1 MTAYLRSFSLCLF
14 VFVTVLS
21 ANAQWQ
27 LVADGEIWPWS
38 PDEIAESMLTPEQQ
52 AIRMLHQEGY
62 LHAVVDSQDTQSR
75 VFFVSLGDRARV
87 RTVSFLGIE
96 SIDAKTIHSPLKQDD
111 WITSDILTRSA
122 EAILDAY
129 SEEGYLL
136 AEVVIEALIPLDS
149 ARYDVVMRV
158 QEGVPA
164 RLDRI
169 VLQGA
174 KRTGQ
179 VYVRH
184 VSGLT
189 PGSVL
194 RSFSPTDMQR
204 KLEATGVFSNV
215 DTPALYQATDSS
227 VAIHV
232 PVTESPPG
240 AFDLALGYERAEGGR
255 GALVGSGSLALRNLF
270 GRGRTLELTLNRA
283 PGQLGHVLV
292 NAEAPLVLG
301 LPLSLAVSFEGLQQD
316 STYGK
321 RDYGLQLG
329 YWIDSSTQIF
339 ASVAR
344 EITRP
349 GLAGT
354 EVIAGR
360 QRIPI
365 ADALFIGGGIHIRQ
379 VDHAL
384 SPARGYLLSMLA
396 ETGTKDAERIV
407 DITEPVNEQNSLHQ
421 GRLSVQGRVYVPL
434 RGRSLLVSG
443 GEIMVVR
450 SRQLDES
457 DLFRVGGAQS
467 LRGYDE
473 QRFRASLVTRLLTE
487 FRYLIDRVNYGF
499 GFFDLGYLEDHKT
512 AQSIN
517 GWYPGFGVG
526 FQISTAAGIINLTFA
541 SNTEDLSAVRAHIG
555 LSLGL

>member
-1 MTAYLRSFSLCLF
+1 MF
-14 VFVTVLS
+14 VFVTALP

-27 LVADGEIWPWS
+27 LVADGEFWPWPS
-38 PDEIAESMLTPEQQ
+38 DKIAESMLTPAQQ
-52 AIRMLHQEGY
+52 VIRMLHQEGY
-62 LHAVVDSQDTQSR
+62 LHAAIDSQDTQSR
-75 VFFVSLGDRARV
+75 ILFASLGDRARV
-87 RTVSFLGIE
+87 GTIRFLGAD
-96 SIDAKTIHSPLKQDD
+96 SFDSATIHSPLNKDD
-111 WITSDILTRSA
+111 WITSNGLTQLA
-122 EAILDAY
+122 EAILDTY
-129 SEEGYLL
+129 SREGYVL
-136 AEVVIEALIPLDS
+136 AEVVVEALIPRDS
-149 ARYDVVMRV
+149 ARYDVIVRV

-174 KRTGQ
+174 KRTGP
-179 VYVRH
+179 VYVHH

-189 PGSVL
+189 PGNIL
-194 RSFSPTDMQR
+194 RDFNPADMQR
-204 KLEATGVFSNV
+204 KLEATGVFSHV
-215 DTPALYQATDSS
+215 DMPVLYQATDSS

-232 PVTESPPG
+232 PVRENPPG
-240 AFDLALGYERAEGGR
+240 AFDLALGYERAEGGK

-270 GRGRTLELTLNRA
+270 GSGRTLELTLNRA

-321 RDYGLQLG
+321 RDYGLQMG
-329 YWIDSSTQIF
+329 YWMDSSTQIF
-339 ASVAR
+339 TSVTR

-354 EVIAGR
+354 EVVEGR

-365 ADALFIGGGIHIRQ
+365 ANAFFIGGGIHIRQ

-384 SPARGYLLSMLA
+384 SPTRGYLLSMLA
-396 ETGTKDAERIV
+396 ESGKKNVESIV
-407 DITEPVNEQNSLHQ
+407 AITDSVSEQNSLHQ
-421 GRLSVQGRVYVPL
+421 GRLRVQGRVYVPL
-434 RGRSLLVSG
+434 RRRSLLVTG
-443 GEIMVVR
+443 GEIMLVR

-473 QRFRASLVTRLLTE
+473 QRFRAPLAARLLTE
-487 FRYLIDRVNYGF
+487 FRYLIDRVTYGF
-499 GFFDLGYLEDHKT
+499 VFFDLGYLNDRET
-512 AQSIN
+512 SQSIS